1 MQKEKTSLNSKA
13 RCCDW
18 ICYMFWINFF
28 TIFDCVD
35 CVHFSRVSERFF
47 SLFLFFGCWSHGY
60 LSFYPFAFENGYLSN
75 RLTAIMVTSINFR
88 YASIKRLFKNLCIK
102 LTGRNDTHIH
112 TDSFQFMNFF
122 GCLFLVIFVLITFD
136 DFFCKVNILVDLVNF
151 LFFSFDI
158 Y

>member
-1 MQKEKTSLNSKA
+1 MLWLDMLYVLDK
-13 RCCDW
+13 
-18 ICYMFWINFF
+18 FF
-28 TIFDCVD
+28 YDIRLCWLCSFLSCV
-35 CVHFSRVSERFF
+35 RTFF